1 MFKTS
6 YIIENTLKMLLYWF
20 PNLSSH
26 PLKGQKGF
34 RRNYLIFF
42 FYILFHLISSKKKF
56 IRFIFLIFTKL
67 TDS

>member
-42 FYILFHLISSKKKF
+42 FNILFHLISSNFF
-56 IRFIFLIFTKL
+56 IRFIFLIITKL